1 MVDHQ
6 ELWRATSRKCQSQ
19 FDYVKS
25 MRVRQK
31 RSMFGILRSEP
42 SLDVDTFLPHYGLTC
57 GEFCVFQILTEH
69 DRRESRKEEEQ
80 CGRGQGRA
88 TGSLKATNGG
98 AS

>member
-1 MVDHQ
+1 MVEQ
-6 ELWRATSRKCQSQ
+6 EDLWRATRQKCQSQ

-31 RSMFGILRSEP
+31 RSMFGILRAEP

-57 GEFCVFQILTEH
+57 GEFCVYQILTEH
-69 DRRESRKEEEQ
+69 DRRESRKDDEP
-80 CGRGQGRA
+80 CGQSQDRIA
-88 TGSLKATNGG
+88 G

>member
-6 ELWRATSRKCQSQ
+6 DLWRATRQKCQSQ
-19 FDYVKS
+19 FDYVKG

-42 SLDVDTFLPHYGLTC
+42 SLDVDTFLPQYGLTC
-57 GEFCVFQILTEH
+57 GEFCVYQILTEH
-69 DRRESRKEEEQ
+69 DRRESRKEEDQ
-80 CGRGQGRA
+80 CGRGQDRA
-88 TGSLKATNGG
+88 PGALKATEAR